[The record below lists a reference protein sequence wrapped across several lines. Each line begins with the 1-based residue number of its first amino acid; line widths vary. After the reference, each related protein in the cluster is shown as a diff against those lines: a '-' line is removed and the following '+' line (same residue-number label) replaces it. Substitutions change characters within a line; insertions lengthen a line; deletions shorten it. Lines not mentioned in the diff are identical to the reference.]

1 MRDQAGMMREPHSKF
16 MGEGLL
22 ELRIRQGNDIAR
34 TFYFFFSGKKIA
46 VTNGFVKKTRKT
58 REASFNGLYGIRRIG
73 KRGSAMDDLDRYH
86 AKQMKDPEYAAE
98 YERLQPE
105 YDIIDAIIAARAEE
119 NLTQRELAQRCGMKQ
134 SAFARLES
142 GNANPTLETLKR
154 VAEGLGKQLRI
165 SFV

>member
-1 MRDQAGMMREPHSKF
+1 MRRVREECAAALPVQT
-16 MGEGLL
+16 GL
-22 ELRIRQGNDIAR
+22 G
-34 TFYFFFSGKKIA
+34 
-46 VTNGFVKKTRKT
+46 
-58 REASFNGLYGIRRIG
+58 REAAFMTTLSE
-73 KRGSAMDDLDRYH
+73 YH
-86 AKQMKDPEYAAE
+86 AEQMKDPEYAAE

-119 NLTQRELAQRCGMKQ
+119 NLTQRELAERCGMKQ

>member
-1 MRDQAGMMREPHSKF
+1 MTTLSE
-16 MGEGLL
+16 
-22 ELRIRQGNDIAR
+22 
-34 TFYFFFSGKKIA
+34 
-46 VTNGFVKKTRKT
+46 
-58 REASFNGLYGIRRIG
+58 
-73 KRGSAMDDLDRYH
+73 YH
-86 AKQMKDPEYAAE
+86 AEQMKDPEYAAE
-98 YERLQPE
+98 YERLRPE

-119 NLTQRELAQRCGMKQ
+119 KLAQRCGMKQ

>member
-1 MRDQAGMMREPHSKF
+1 MTTLSE
-16 MGEGLL
+16 
-22 ELRIRQGNDIAR
+22 
-34 TFYFFFSGKKIA
+34 
-46 VTNGFVKKTRKT
+46 
-58 REASFNGLYGIRRIG
+58 
-73 KRGSAMDDLDRYH
+73 YH
-86 AKQMKDPEYAAE
+86 AEQMKDPEFRAE
-98 YERLQPE
+98 WEAPE

>member
-1 MRDQAGMMREPHSKF
+1 
-16 MGEGLL
+16 
-22 ELRIRQGNDIAR
+22 
-34 TFYFFFSGKKIA
+34 
-46 VTNGFVKKTRKT
+46 
-58 REASFNGLYGIRRIG
+58 
-73 KRGSAMDDLDRYH
+73 MDDLDRYH
-86 AKQMKDPEYAAE
+86 AEQMKDPEYAAE
-98 YERLQPE
+98 YERLRPE

>member
-1 MRDQAGMMREPHSKF
+1 MTTLSE
-16 MGEGLL
+16 
-22 ELRIRQGNDIAR
+22 
-34 TFYFFFSGKKIA
+34 
-46 VTNGFVKKTRKT
+46 
-58 REASFNGLYGIRRIG
+58 
-73 KRGSAMDDLDRYH
+73 YH
-86 AKQMKDPEYAAE
+86 AEQMKDPEFRAE
-98 YERLQPE
+98 WEAQEPERQIMH
-105 YDIIDAIIAARAEE
+105 DIIDAIIAARAEE